1 LSSEVVV
8 ATVGPQPI
16 GATAAAEEVAET
28 EAEAETEAKAKAAQ
42 SLGLSNGIA

>member
-1 LSSEVVV
+1 V

-28 EAEAETEAKAKAAQ
+28 EAEAKAKAAQ